1 MTPYDSKKYWKT
13 IHHTECY
20 KVKNRNPL
28 KSVKFANSNLS
39 GQNFS
44 FFLLHS
50 EMRMIKYDPFIEFQ
64 AIHLVHLLSVTF
76 AVNLKWNKEVF
87 LYLINSL
94 AYKLTMTS
102 WHANLA
108 GLHDKGEVRAEAK
121 LKHAHRV
128 TRLWLFTQALSESK
142 GCPEGSLQT

>member
-13 IHHTECY
+13 ICHTEWY

-28 KSVKFANSNLS
+28 KSVKFTNSNLS

-44 FFLLHS
+44 FFLLLS
-50 EMRMIKYDPFIEFQ
+50 EMIKYDQFIEFQ
-64 AIHLVHLLSVTF
+64 TIYLVHLLSVIF

-94 AYKLTMTS
+94 AYKLTMTL

-108 GLHDKGEVRAEAK
+108 VAATWPRGSEGRSQVETCPQGHPVYDYSH
-121 LKHAHRV
+121 KH
-128 TRLWLFTQALSESK
+128 
-142 GCPEGSLQT
+142 